1 MDNASNEIAI
11 IDETS
16 VKKSVTLKLD
26 ENRTQ
31 ELLQKKLS
39 EAAKKANI
47 KGFRPGKAPMSI
59 IKKYYEA
66 ELLEESAAEI
76 LNQDFRKIISE
87 KGIYLIGTPVLEKKS
102 DTEYSISFDVMPE
115 IKDLNLDIKIKKID
129 KREIT
134 DKTIEEEIN
143 FLLERLADQEKLDD
157 SAIID
162 ADGKYFAKI
171 DYITI
176 DENGKEIDS
185 AKDYTISLNSS
196 IIDKSFES
204 AFIGKKKGDAFEY
217 DDKERKVTVKGFVRE
232 IDRKILPELNEE
244 TIKNFGD
251 FKDIGEFKKYVEK
264 SLNEY
269 EEKKY
274 KDALRASI
282 SEELIKL
289 NPVELPESIVEED
302 AKSRLE
308 EMKKQDKYKNID
320 GKSEEYMGILKIMA
334 KRDIALYLLLSAVEK
349 KENITVA
356 DEDLEDFYKN
366 TALISNMKE
375 DEVKGFYSSP
385 EAQEN
390 LKNALLEDKTFDFL
404 SQNKVE
410 YI

>member
-16 VKKSVTLKLD
+16 VRKSITLKLD

-39 EAAKKANI
+39 EAAKKSNI

-66 ELLEESAAEI
+66 ELLEEAAAEV
-76 LNQDFRKIISE
+76 LNQDFKKIITE
-87 KGIYLIGTPVLEKKS
+87 KGIYVIGTPLLQKK
-102 DTEYSISFDVMPE
+102 DEGEYSISFDVMPE
-115 IKDLNLDIKIKKID
+115 IKDLNLNLKIKKIE

-134 DKTIEEEIN
+134 DKVIEEEIN

-157 SAIID
+157 SAVID

-217 DDKERKVTVKGFVRE
+217 DDKERKVTVKGFIRE

-251 FKDIGEFKKYVEK
+251 FKDIDEFKKYVEK

-269 EEKKY
+269 EEKRY

-289 NPVELPESIVEED
+289 NPLELPESIVEED
-302 AKSRLE
+302 ANARLE
-308 EMKKQDKYKNID
+308 EMKKQGKYKNID
-320 GKSEEYMGILKIMA
+320 GKSEEYMKILKIMS
-334 KRDIALYLLLSAVEK
+334 KHDIALYLLLSAVEK
-349 KENITVA
+349 QENIELKDA
-356 DEDLEDFYKN
+356 DLENFYKN
-366 TALISNMKE
+366 TALISNMTE
-375 DEVKGFYSSP
+375 DEVKSFYAPP

-390 LKNALLEDKTFDFL
+390 LKHALLEDKIYDFL
-404 SQNKVE
+404 IKNKVE

>member
-349 KENITVA
+349 QENIAVTDA
-356 DEDLEDFYKN
+356 DLEDFYKN

-375 DEVKGFYSSP
+375 DEVKGFYSAP

-390 LKNALLEDKTFDFL
+390 LKHALLEDKTFDFL
-404 SQNKVE
+404 AQNKVE